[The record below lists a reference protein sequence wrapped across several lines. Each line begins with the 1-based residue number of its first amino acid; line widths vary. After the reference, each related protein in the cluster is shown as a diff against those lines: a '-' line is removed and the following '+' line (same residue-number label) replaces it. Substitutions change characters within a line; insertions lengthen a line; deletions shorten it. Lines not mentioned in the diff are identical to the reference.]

1 MKLFVST
8 AATKKQLSNA
18 ELVFGKT
25 GEKVVTGLEALNKV
39 FKHPQISNFLDLLR
53 GSEEVVE
60 KWAAS
65 KSGVKAIE
73 NLKIAGTSKSVEKV
87 LGAVTSIKAIPS
99 QDKTPVGRPQ
109 RPKDD
114 KPTYFGSYRPS
125 VPVPSSE
132 KDTKVGKYELTDER
146 IKVNGKTLYRIK
158 ALKSF
163 GKVRAGDLGGYIQS
177 EKNLSHDGNA
187 WVYDNAQV
195 AGNAKVYGNAQV
207 YGSAQVYGN
216 AQVYDNSAVG
226 SKAQVYGSAQVRNS
240 AEVGG
245 YARVSDKAEIYGE
258 ADVSGKAQ
266 VFDKAK
272 VFGKAHVTG
281 DAEVYGNAQVSD
293 GAMVYGK
300 AEVYGKARVVSYAVV
315 YGDAMVYGNAEVS
328 DSARV
333 FGKAQVY
340 GKAHV
345 LGKAQVSGTTQVTG
359 NQEVSK

>member
-1 MKLFVST
+1 MKIIVAT

-25 GEKVVTGLEALNKV
+25 GEKVVTGLEALNKA
-39 FKHPQISNFLDLLR
+39 FKHPQISNFLDFLR
-53 GSEEVVE
+53 SSEEVVE

-87 LGAVTSIKAIPS
+87 LGAVTSIKAIPRQAIPS

-109 RPKDD
+109 RPKGD

-158 ALKSF
+158 ALKNF

-177 EKNLSHDGNA
+177 EKNLSHEGNA
-187 WVYDNAQV
+187 WVYDTAQV
-195 AGNAKVYGNAQV
+195 SGNAKVYGDAQVYGGAKVYGNAQV
-207 YGSAQVYGN
+207 YGKAQVYGN
-216 AQVYDNSAVG
+216 AQVYGKSSVG
-226 SKAQVYGSAQVRNS
+226 GKARVYGSAQVRDD

-245 YARVSDKAEIYGE
+245 YAAVYDN
-258 ADVSGKAQ
+258 
-266 VFDKAK
+266 
-272 VFGKAHVTG
+272 
-281 DAEVYGNAQVSD
+281 AEVYDNAGVYDNVHVAGNAK
-293 GAMVYGK
+293 VY
-300 AEVYGKARVVSYAVV
+300 S
-315 YGDAMVYGNAEVS
+315 N
-328 DSARV
+328 
-333 FGKAQVY
+333 AQVY
-340 GKAHV
+340 GGAR
-345 LGKAQVSGTTQVTG
+345 VTG
-359 NQEVSK
+359 NQEVS